1 MKLSSQEVRLT
12 ARQRESAERRIRMT
26 RRRQEL
32 TSRIRKEKKSLYLQS
47 KRSFG
52 TSLSVKGIS
61 HTSSSLKSLLRSYCQ
76 SLTSTSPEQFLL
88 TLESFI
94 AASASASTTIDTTT
108 TITTTNKSV
117 YVKNGNYV
125 LLLEQDDEN
134 LALKFLDCLR
144 QQTIE
149 AFANHNICDVSYN
162 ELSFQSALKIL
173 VHFTFSD
180 DASSMLSSSSSS
192 GYYGR
197 LPLTWPELLIN
208 LPSNSTTLP
217 SWLEILVQTLSSS
230 KEVELICIV
239 LGNLMT
245 SYVLRSVSVHLKESI
260 VSSLVRSVSTATPTA
275 AWTLTNMIRNDLSSY
290 AGTYCSD
297 TLLSTSQLSMW
308 LLEPSIATQT
318 AWMIASLT
326 AREEQA
332 VQYLCQRRQRQ
343 EFSFLSTLVMSLQ
356 NPLQQDQTVALI
368 QALGNLACHASLITP
383 LLTQTIPPLI
393 PLLQK
398 LLSTTSSRDPL
409 LVQGVW
415 LAGCLLV
422 DVGIENHP
430 STMVAAPALIPVL
443 MERLGGEITI
453 TLEEEREFASALWNA
468 FDAPPI
474 INAVDGQQQV
484 QQSSQNAF
492 LITHPSQSSPV
503 HLPFNL
509 DVPRSTL
516 QTLVRLVN
524 SNDCDAVLASVHVA
538 DLLLRREG
546 HYGTSFHPHQNL
558 QTIMQDEE
566 LPDALERVCGSSM
579 EEAADTAA
587 DLIDDYFTDEQ
598 NNNEGNDMWS
608 PQDQV
613 ETNSFPWNDGFP
625 ASSVMFPS
633 EIGSPRLVNGV
644 GRGRGATIPAWME
657 K

>member
-47 KRSFG
+47 KRSLG
-52 TSLSVKGIS
+52 TSPSVTGIS
-61 HTSSSLKSLLRSYCQ
+61 HTPSSLKTLLLSYCH
-76 SLTSTSPEQFLL
+76 SLTLTSTEQFLS
-88 TLESFI
+88 TLENFI
-94 AASASASTTIDTTT
+94 ATSASASTSIDTTNT
-108 TITTTNKSV
+108 NNKSV
-117 YVKNGNYV
+117 Y

-144 QQTIE
+144 RQTIE
-149 AFANHNICDVSYN
+149 AFANHNISDVSYN
-162 ELSFQSALKIL
+162 ELTFQSALKIL
-173 VHFTFSD
+173 VHFTFND

-192 GYYGR
+192 EYYGHM
-197 LPLTWPELLIN
+197 PLTWPELLIM

-217 SWLEILVQTLSSS
+217 SWLEILMQTLSSS

-245 SYVLRSVSVHLKESI
+245 SNVLRSVSVNLKESI
-260 VSSLVRSVSTATPTA
+260 VASLVQSVSTATPTA
-275 AWTLTNMIRNDLSSY
+275 AWTLTNMIRNDSFSN
-290 AGTYCSD
+290 AGSYCSD

-332 VQYLCQRRQRQ
+332 VQYLCQRRQQQ
-343 EFSFLSTLVMSLQ
+343 EFSFLSSLVMSLQ

-393 PLLQK
+393 PILQK
-398 LLSTTSSRDPL
+398 ILTTTSSRDPL

-430 STMVAAPALIPVL
+430 STMVAAPALIPIL
-443 MERLGGEITI
+443 MERLGGGNFGRDAAQMTITM

-468 FDAPPI
+468 FATPPN
-474 INAVDGQQQV
+474 INAVDGQEQV
-484 QQSSQNAF
+484 QQSSQNTV
-492 LITHPSQSSPV
+492 LITHPSRSSPV
-503 HLPFNL
+503 HLPFKL

-516 QTLVRLVN
+516 QTLVRLVY

-538 DLLLRREG
+538 DLLLRQEG
-546 HYGTSFHPHQNL
+546 HYGTSFHAHQNL
-558 QTIMQDEE
+558 QTIMQEEE
-566 LPDALERVCGSSM
+566 LPDALERVCDSSM
-579 EEAADTAA
+579 EEAANIAA
-587 DLIDDYFTDEQ
+587 DIIDDYFTNEQ
-598 NNNEGNDMWS
+598 NDNEGNDVRS
-608 PQDQV
+608 PQDRV
-613 ETNSFPWNDGFP
+613 EDNTFPWNDSFL
-625 ASSVMFPS
+625 ASSVKFSS
-633 EIGSPRLVNGV
+633 EIGSPRPVDGA
-644 GRGRGATIPAWME
+644 GRGRGTTIPAWME